1 MGRNLHDRIIFDHPY
16 FTIREDSNGN
26 GYVQGGDNAL
36 VVALTPRGE
45 VFLVAEP
52 SPAFHD
58 ETLVLPGGEIS
69 AGEQPAQTANRE
81 LQEEIGYK
89 AGKLVHLGQIR
100 GDAKYN
106 TQCVHIFLALDL
118 RPSRLAGDEPYKM
131 RVGRVPLAN
140 FEQLIAS
147 GKLTDANSIA
157 ALYMAQSYLRRRETA
172 NLKQP

>member
-1 MGRNLHDRIIFDHPY
+1 MGRHQHDRVVFNHPY
-16 FTIREDSNGN
+16 FTIREDTNGN
-26 GYVQGGDNAL
+26 GYIQGGDNAL

-58 ETLVLPGGEIS
+58 ETLVLPGGEVS
-69 AGEQPAQTANRE
+69 DSEPPAQTANRE
-81 LQEEIGYK
+81 LQAEIGYK
-89 AGKLVHLGQIR
+89 AGRLVHLGQIR

-118 RPSRLAGDEPYKM
+118 RRSRLQGDEPYTM

-140 FEQLIAS
+140 FEKLIAS
-147 GKLTDANSIA
+147 GKLVDANSIA
-157 ALYMAQSYLRRRETA
+157 ALYMALSYLRRRAAA
-172 NLKQP
+172 NLNHP

>member
-1 MGRNLHDRIIFDHPY
+1 MGRNLQDRVIFNHPY
-16 FTIREDSNGN
+16 FTIREDTNGV
-26 GYVQGGDNAL
+26 GYIQGGDNAL
-36 VVALTPRGE
+36 VVALTPRNE

-69 AGEQPAQTANRE
+69 GGEQPAQTANRE

-89 AGKLVHLGQIR
+89 AGRLIRLGQIR

-106 TQCVHIFLALDL
+106 TQCVHIFLARDL
-118 RPSRLAGDEPYKM
+118 RRSQLAGDEPYKM
-131 RVGRVPLAN
+131 RIGRVPLAN
-140 FEQLIAS
+140 FEQLIAN

-157 ALYMAQSYLRRRETA
+157 ALYMAQSYLRRQTTSSP
-172 NLKQP
+172 KT